1 LRKETAIA
9 FICGNLPLQVDAMT
23 EIRPDPDALLAR
35 VQREEERSARGRLKV
50 FFGGCAGVGKT
61 YAMLAAA
68 QEQRAKG
75 VDLVVGVAETHGRT
89 ETAALLD
96 GLEVRPSRSVEHR
109 GRRLAEFDL
118 DAALARRPA
127 LILVDEL
134 AHSNLP
140 GSRHP
145 KRWQDV
151 EELLAAGI
159 DCYTTLNVQ
168 HLESLNDVVGQ
179 ITGIRVRETV
189 PDRVFDLAD
198 EVTLVDLPPEDLL
211 VRLREGKVYLADQ
224 AARAADHFFR
234 RGNLLA
240 LRELALRRTADRVDA
255 AMRDYRADQAIGR
268 VWQARERLMVC
279 VGPHPEAER
288 LVRSAARLAASLH
301 ADWLAV
307 YVETPRLARLPAP
320 RRERILKTLKLAQAL
335 GAEGVSLSGVD
346 LAPTLLAYARGRNV
360 SKLVVGRSGRP
371 LLRRLM
377 RPSPADLLASQPDL
391 DVYIVGE
398 PLPSAPSESPAL
410 VTALAAASRRPEP
423 ERYLWALAASALTT
437 WISVLLIQVFDPAN
451 VIMLY
456 LLTVVL
462 VVLRWGRGPGVL
474 ASVLSVAA
482 FDFFCVTPQLSMS
495 VEDTQYLFT
504 FALMLAVALTI
515 SHLTANLR
523 FQARIAQHRERRF
536 QALFEAGRALSSA
549 LTAGQIVQDGCER
562 LAGVF
567 RARVLILLPDSQ
579 ERIRLPEPGEGGPAA
594 DAFTRELDPG
604 IAQWVYDREAPAGL
618 GTDTLPANPVLY
630 LPLRAPMR
638 TRGVLA
644 LAPGDRESVAVPEQ
658 RRFLETFAAQIAL
671 GLERVHYVEVA
682 QDAVVSMEAER
693 LRNSLLAAISH
704 DLRTPLTGL
713 MGLAG
718 TLAAETAGTDPR
730 TREAAR
736 VIHDEAV
743 RLTAMVTNLLD
754 MARLQ
759 AGGVTLKKAWLPIE
773 EVVGAALRA
782 AAAALA
788 GKTVRTEVPADLPLV
803 ACDAALMERV
813 LSNLLDNAAR
823 FSPRD
828 GVIRV
833 GARVQGKGLVVS
845 VADEGPGL
853 PEGLK
858 DRVFDKFSRA
868 DRDHARPGAGLGLA
882 ICRAIVEAHGGT
894 IRVSNRSQGGAEFS
908 FTLPLGAAP
917 TIDAADQEGE
927 FAGTGQD

>member
-1 LRKETAIA
+1 MNET
-9 FICGNLPLQVDAMT
+9 
-23 EIRPDPDALLAR
+23 RPDPDVLLAR
-35 VQREEERSARGRLKV
+35 VQREEERRARGRLKV

-75 VDLVVGVAETHGRT
+75 VDLVVGVAETHGRV

-96 GLEVRPSRSVEHR
+96 GLEVLPPRALEHR
-109 GRRLAEFDL
+109 GRILAEFDL
-118 DAALARRPA
+118 DAALVRRPA

-151 EELLAAGI
+151 EELLGAGI
-159 DCYTTLNVQ
+159 DCDTTLNVQ

-189 PDRVFDLAD
+189 PDRIFDLAD

-211 VRLREGKVYLADQ
+211 TRLREGKVYLAAQ

-255 AMRDYRADQAIGR
+255 AMRDYRADQSIGR
-268 VWQARERLMVC
+268 VWQAHERLMVC

-320 RRERILKTLKLAQAL
+320 RRALILKTLKLAQDL
-335 GAEGVSLSGVD
+335 GAEGVSLSGVE

-360 SKLVVGRSGRP
+360 SKLVIGRSGRS
-371 LLRRLM
+371 LLSRLV

-398 PLPSAPSESPAL
+398 TPAPDGPGAAPGPGAP
-410 VTALAAASRRPEP
+410 ALAAASRRPEP
-423 ERYLWALAASALTT
+423 AGYLWALAAAALTT
-437 WISVLLIQVFDPAN
+437 WVSVLLVQVFDPAN

-474 ASVLSVAA
+474 ASVVSVAA
-482 FDFFCVTPQLSMS
+482 FDFFCVTPQLSMT
-495 VEDTQYLFT
+495 VADTQYLFT
-504 FALMLAVALTI
+504 FALMLSVALTI

-562 LAGVF
+562 LARVF
-567 RARVLILLPDSQ
+567 RARVLILLPDSG
-579 ERIRLPEPGEGGPAA
+579 ERIRLPESGTGGPAA
-594 DAFTRELDPG
+594 EAFARELDPG

-644 LAPGDRESVAVPEQ
+644 LAPADRESVVVPEQ

-682 QDAVVSMEAER
+682 QDAVVTMEAER

-718 TLAAETAGTDPR
+718 TLAAGTAGSDDR
-730 TREAAR
+730 TREAAQ

-782 AAAALA
+782 AAPALA
-788 GKTVRTEVPADLPLV
+788 GKTIATEVPADLPLV

-813 LSNLLDNAAR
+813 LGNLLDNAAR
-823 FSPRD
+823 FSPPD
-828 GVIRV
+828 GVIRIA
-833 GARVQGKGLVVS
+833 ARVQGKGLVVA

-853 PEGLK
+853 AEGLK
-858 DRVFDKFSRA
+858 DRVFDKFSRE
-868 DRDHARPGAGLGLA
+868 DRDHARPGVGLGLA
-882 ICRAIVEAHGGT
+882 ICRAIVEAHGGS
-894 IRVSNRSQGGAEFS
+894 IRVSNRPQGGAEFS
-908 FTLPLGAAP
+908 FTLPLGEPPAIE
-917 TIDAADQEGE
+917 TADQEGE
-927 FAGTGQD
+927 FGGNGQD